1 MVKTAV
7 KPKVINVL
15 GKNIDEK
22 MLQASFRDVLK
33 KRGIT
38 AQLVVKDGAQL
49 KKMKERQSSLGNEY
63 SDYGNIYKYA
73 FF

>member
-1 MVKTAV
+1 MGKTVV
-7 KPKVINVL
+7 KPKTINVL
-15 GKNIDEK
+15 GKKIDEK

-38 AQLVVKDGAQL
+38 AQLVVKDGAPL
-49 KKMKERQSSLGNEY
+49 KKVKKLQSSLGNEY